1 MRKELKN
8 SIPYF
13 LLLAGVIIFFH
24 SILPHDHHY
33 AVGNTQHT
41 THSQHPDNSP
51 VHCHALNDLITVFS
65 KTGLNDQ
72 TIKILSESILI
83 QNIFSQ
89 VITESGHLIPF
100 KPENSY
106 HHRLAFISIS
116 PTRGSPA

>member
-1 MRKELKN
+1 MRKEFKN

-13 LLLAGVIIFFH
+13 LLIAGVIIFFH
-24 SILPHDHHY
+24 AILPHDHHY
-33 AVGNTQHT
+33 AADNTPRT

-51 VHCHALNDLITVFS
+51 IHCHALNDLITDFS

-72 TIKILSESILI
+72 TIKILSESIII
-83 QNIFSQ
+83 QNIFSP

-100 KPENSY
+100 KPESSY